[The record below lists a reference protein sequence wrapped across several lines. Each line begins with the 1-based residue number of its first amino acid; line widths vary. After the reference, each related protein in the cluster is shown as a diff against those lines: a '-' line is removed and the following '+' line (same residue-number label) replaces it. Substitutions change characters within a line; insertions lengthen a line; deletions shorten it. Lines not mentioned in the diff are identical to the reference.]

1 VLPQLRK
8 IEERF
13 PEEAVVIGV
22 HSGTY
27 HAERDTARIRDA
39 SIRLGVTHPVVNDRQ
54 FRVWRSF
61 AVNAWPTLVVV
72 DPAGYV
78 AGQHA
83 GEFTLDAITPFVER
97 TIAAAESAG
106 TLRRERDDFEADS
119 PSIAPGVL
127 RYPTKVA
134 VDGARIAI
142 ADSGNHRVLLGRLS
156 DDGLSARVERV
167 VGGNAGFADG
177 GGPRF
182 RSPQGLIFADDMLLV
197 ADAGNHAIRRV
208 DPQTGET
215 RTIAGTGEQLRTMR
229 DMRAGALSSPW
240 DLARVGDRV
249 LIAMAGSHELWSM
262 QLEGGDLR
270 VHAGNRSEAIIDGPN
285 TDAAL
290 AQPMG
295 IATDGDRI
303 YFADAESSAV
313 RASDADPDGEV
324 RTIVGTG
331 LFDFGDVD
339 GAGDDVRL
347 QHAQGVARDADGR
360 LLIADSY
367 NDALKWI
374 EPQSRRATT
383 WLRELHEPA
392 GLAVA
397 DRLVYVADT
406 NAHRVAVIH
415 RERGLVGDL
424 ALEGIA

>member
-1 VLPQLRK
+1 LRK

-22 HSGTY
+22 HSGKY

-61 AVNAWPTLVVV
+61 AVNAWPTLVVI

-83 GEFTLDAITPFVER
+83 GEFTLDAITPFIER
-97 TIAAAESAG
+97 TIAAAEEAG
-106 TLRRERDDFEADS
+106 TLRRSRETCEPD
-119 PSIAPGVL
+119 PPTVAPGAL
-127 RYPTKVA
+127 RYPAKVA
-134 VDGARIAI
+134 VDAARIAI
-142 ADSGNHRVLLGRLS
+142 ADSGNHRVVLGRLS
-156 DDGLSARVERV
+156 DDGLTARIERV
-167 VGGNAGFADG
+167 VGGGAGFADG
-177 GGPRF
+177 DSPRF
-182 RSPQGLIFADDMLLV
+182 RMPQGLLFVDGMLLV

-208 DPQTGET
+208 NPQTGET

-249 LIAMAGSHELWSM
+249 LIAMAGSHQLWSM
-262 QLEGGDLR
+262 RLEGDDLR
-270 VHAGNRSEAIIDGPN
+270 VHAGDRREAIIDGPN
-285 TDAAL
+285 AEAAL

-295 IATDGDRI
+295 IASGGDRI
-303 YFADAESSAV
+303 YFADAESSAI
-313 RASDADPDGEV
+313 RSSDTNPDGEV

-339 GAGDDVRL
+339 GAGEDVRL

-360 LLIADSY
+360 LLVADSY

-374 EPQSRRATT
+374 EPATRRAAT
-383 WLRELHEPA
+383 WVRELHEPA
-392 GLAVA
+392 GLAIA
-397 DRLVYVADT
+397 NPLVYVADT

-415 RERGLVGDL
+415 RDRGLLGDL